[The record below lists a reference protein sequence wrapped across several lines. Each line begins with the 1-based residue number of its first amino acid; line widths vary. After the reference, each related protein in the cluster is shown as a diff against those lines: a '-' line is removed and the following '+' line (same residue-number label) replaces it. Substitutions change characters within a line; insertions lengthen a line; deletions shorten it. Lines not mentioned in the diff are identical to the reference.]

1 MSKFR
6 IQHSKDAMCD
16 FMLAKLWQGYLQHFY
31 GDQIASDYDTIEN
44 SPEIVNNFM
53 IYLEN
58 LSNTNDQELAQF
70 GIKDP
75 ADLAKI
81 LKQAYHNLQNSDIN
95 F

>member
-31 GDQIASDYDTIEN
+31 GDQITSDYDTIEN
-44 SPEIVNNFM
+44 SPDIVNNFM

-75 ADLAKI
+75 SDLAKI